1 MSMLVVEPDN
11 AIRRSLCEWLRVE
24 APGWSISEATSKE
37 EAIVMAEAHSPR
49 MILVDVADPETD
61 GLMTIREIKD
71 AAPESHIVALVMRDG
86 DGYRHD
92 LAAAG
97 ASACV
102 LIWKTQSELIP
113 KMRALLSGG
122 CRNRIAGSC

>member
-1 MSMLVVEPDN
+1 MSMLVVEPDE
-11 AIRRSLCEWLRVE
+11 AIRGSLRKWLLTRN
-24 APGWSISEATSKE
+24 PGWRISEAANEE
-37 EAIVMAEAHSPR
+37 EAVLTAEAESPR
-49 MILVDVADPETD
+49 VILVDIADPRTD
-61 GLMTIREIKD
+61 GLETIREIKE
-71 AAPESHIVALVMRDG
+71 AAPQSALVALVMRD
-86 DGYRHD
+86 DERYQHD

>member
-1 MSMLVVEPDN
+1 MSMLVVEPDD
-11 AIRRSLCEWLRVE
+11 AIRGSLRKWLLTNN
-24 APGWSISEATSKE
+24 PGLRISEATNE
-37 EAIVMAEAHSPR
+37 EQAVLMAEAQSPC
-49 MILVDVADPETD
+49 MILVDIADPETD

-71 AAPESHIVALVMRDG
+71 AAPESHIVALVMRDD

-102 LIWKTQSELIP
+102 LIWETQSELIP
-113 KMRALLSGG
+113 KMRALVSGG
-122 CRNRIAGSC
+122 CEKEIAGPC

>member
-49 MILVDVADPETD
+49 MILVDIADPETD
-61 GLMTIREIKD
+61 ALMTIREIKD
-71 AAPESHIVALVMRDG
+71 AAPESALVALVMCDEE
-86 DGYRHD
+86 DYLCD
-92 LAAAG
+92 LASAG
-97 ASACV
+97 ASASL
-102 LIWKTQSELIP
+102 LIWDIQTDLPATVEKLFSTERS
-113 KMRALLSGG
+113 
-122 CRNRIAGSC
+122 